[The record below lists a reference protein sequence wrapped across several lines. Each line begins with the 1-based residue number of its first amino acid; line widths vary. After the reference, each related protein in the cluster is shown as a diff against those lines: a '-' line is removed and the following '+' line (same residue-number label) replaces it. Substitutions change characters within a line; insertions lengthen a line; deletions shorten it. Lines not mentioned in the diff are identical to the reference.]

1 MSFIV
6 KKQFKVNN
14 EVSLSI
20 FSALLK
26 RKSYYE
32 YKDTHLFNNITTIEF
47 FMCFNLKTIRAYK
60 NVLKKQSEMRL
71 IVLSLYYIWVYNI
84 N

>member
-1 MSFIV
+1 MSFIA

-26 RKSYYE
+26 IKPYYE

-47 FMCFNLKTIRAYK
+47 FICSMAINTLKQFEHIKMC
-60 NVLKKQSEMRL
+60 
-71 IVLSLYYIWVYNI
+71 
-84 N
+84 